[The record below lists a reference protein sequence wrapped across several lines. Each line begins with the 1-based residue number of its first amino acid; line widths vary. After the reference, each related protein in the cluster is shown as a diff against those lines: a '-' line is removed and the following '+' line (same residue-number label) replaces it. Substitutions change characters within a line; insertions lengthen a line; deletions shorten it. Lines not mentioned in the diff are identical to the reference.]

1 MERAR
6 ETEGEG
12 EAKNKPWSAS
22 QSRSHRGEE
31 ALCVCLYG
39 CVFKREKQW
48 GWEAYIVKNEGLVTA
63 DWFSLGWGILWGRD
77 EERKQKSERDEKSV

>member
-1 MERAR
+1 M
-6 ETEGEG
+6 
-12 EAKNKPWSAS
+12 
-22 QSRSHRGEE
+22 
-31 ALCVCLYG
+31 CVCLYG